1 MNIFCVK
8 TGPWAVIWFKQTRK
22 QTDMGKLFI
31 EVWWILIKILIYLWP
46 VNYFR
51 LVIQSY
57 LQSISAMDLN
67 RGWCSKLRKSFIL
80 VIKMWLE
87 FWTLL
92 QIIRYTYWFIYN
104 FLWGNYWEKY
114 QWRYSLFRFLSG
126 SVFLQYWVLHTYVQC
141 LALCIRVVTRNFFF
155 WILKALLL

>member
-1 MNIFCVK
+1 MFSWKASKKSIAMRIILNIWIFFCVK

-104 FLWGNYWEKY
+104 FLRWYSVSYYYELTFWNICYEYWI
-114 QWRYSLFRFLSG
+114 
-126 SVFLQYWVLHTYVQC
+126 VQ
-141 LALCIRVVTRNFFF
+141 
-155 WILKALLL
+155 